1 MLNNHLFEPG
11 LVYIC
16 PEILAVMP
24 NVHSV
29 RNGLDLPI
37 LGAPEAMVDGHLSAS
52 VYAVRPSDFRGLAP
66 KLAVKEGDRVLAGD
80 ILFTDK
86 ANPQIAIASPV
97 SGEVARIERG
107 DKRKILA
114 VVVLADAQQSYRS
127 VPAGTPANREDAI
140 QWLLG
145 AGAWSLIES
154 RPYGRIAN
162 PEAQPKAVFVNGMAT
177 EPLAVS
183 PAVALA
189 GREEDFAKGLQVVGL
204 LSPRTVLS
212 IGANETAPALTKASG
227 VEIHQFKGPHPAGT
241 TSVHINRISPINKGE
256 TVWTLNYQDVVIIG
270 HLARTGNLKLE
281 RVVSLCGTGIS
292 KPRAVTAVAGAQL
305 EGFLST
311 ELKSGA
317 YRVISGSVLTGAN
330 VGKNGYLGYYASQIT
345 AIPEGQGTDFF
356 GWVIPSFGKW
366 SISRT
371 LFSWMTPSK
380 KYDLNT
386 KQHGEDR
393 AFVVTGVYDKVF
405 PLDILPMPLIK
416 AMWAKDLEKMEQL
429 GAYEVVAEDFALCE
443 VVCPSKQELQKLA
456 GEAIDLLYTEMN

>member
-1 MLNNHLFEPG
+1 
-11 LVYIC
+11 
-16 PEILAVMP
+16 
-24 NVHSV
+24 
-29 RNGLDLPI
+29 
-37 LGAPEAMVDGHLSAS
+37 MVL
-52 VYAVRPSDFRGLAP
+52 
-66 KLAVKEGDRVLAGD
+66 
-80 ILFTDK
+80 
-86 ANPQIAIASPV
+86 
-97 SGEVARIERG
+97 
-107 DKRKILA
+107 
-114 VVVLADAQQSYRS
+114 LADAQQSYRS
-127 VPAGTPANREDAI
+127 VPSGTPANREDAI

-189 GREEDFAKGLQVVGL
+189 GREEDFAKGLQVISL

-212 IGANETAPALTKASG
+212 IAANETAAALTKASG
-227 VEIHQFKGPHPAGT
+227 VEIHQFKGPHPSGT
-241 TSVHINRISPINKGE
+241 TSVHINRVSPINKGE
-256 TVWTLNYQDVVIIG
+256 TVWTLNYQDVAIIG

-281 RVVSLCGTGIS
+281 RVVSLCGTGIA
-292 KPRAVTAVAGAQL
+292 KPRAITATAGAQL
-305 EGFLST
+305 ETFLSS

-356 GWVIPSFGKW
+356 GWVLPSFAKW

-371 LFSWMTPSK
+371 LFSWLTPSK

-405 PLDILPMPLIK
+405 PFDILPLPLIK
-416 AMWAKDLEKMEQL
+416 AMWSKDLEKMEQL

>member
-1 MLNNHLFEPG
+1 
-11 LVYIC
+11 
-16 PEILAVMP
+16 MP
-24 NVHSV
+24 NLHIV

-37 LGAPEAMVDGHLSAS
+37 LGAPEAIVDGHLSAS
-52 VYAVRPSDFRGLAP
+52 VYAVRPSDFRGLVP

-127 VPAGTPANREDAI
+127 VSSGTPANREDAI
-140 QWLLG
+140 QWLVG

-189 GREEDFAKGLQVVGL
+189 GREEDFAKGLQVISL

-212 IGANETAPALTKASG
+212 IAANETAAALTKASG
-227 VEIHQFKGPHPAGT
+227 VEIHQFKGPHPSGT
-241 TSVHINRISPINKGE
+241 TSVHINRVSPINKGE
-256 TVWTLNYQDVVIIG
+256 TVWTLNYQDVAIIG

-281 RVVSLCGTGIS
+281 RVVSLCGTGIA
-292 KPRAVTAVAGAQL
+292 KPRAITATAGAQL
-305 EGFLST
+305 ETYLST

-371 LFSWMTPSK
+371 LFSWLNPSK
-380 KYDLNT
+380 KYDLST

>member
-1 MLNNHLFEPG
+1 MYLCG
-11 LVYIC
+11 
-16 PEILAVMP
+16 EILAAMP
-24 NVHSV
+24 NLHIV

-37 LGAPEAMVDGHLSAS
+37 LGAPEAIVDGHLSAS
-52 VYAVRPSDFRGLAP
+52 VYAVRPSDFRGLVP

-127 VPAGTPANREDAI
+127 VPSGTPANREDAI

-189 GREEDFAKGLQVVGL
+189 GREEDFAKGLQVISL

-212 IGANETAPALTKASG
+212 IAANETAAALTKASG
-227 VEIHQFKGPHPAGT
+227 VEIHQFKGPHPSGT
-241 TSVHINRISPINKGE
+241 TSVHINRVSPINKGE
-256 TVWTLNYQDVVIIG
+256 TVWTLNYQDVAIIG

-281 RVVSLCGTGIS
+281 RVVSLCGTGIA
-292 KPRAVTAVAGAQL
+292 KPRAITATAGAQL
-305 EGFLST
+305 ETYLST

-371 LFSWMTPSK
+371 LFSWLNPSK
-380 KYDLNT
+380 KYDLST

>member
-1 MLNNHLFEPG
+1 MYLCG
-11 LVYIC
+11 
-16 PEILAVMP
+16 EILAAMP
-24 NVHSV
+24 NLHIV

-37 LGAPEAMVDGHLSAS
+37 LGAPEAIVDGHLSAS
-52 VYAVRPSDFRGLAP
+52 VYAVRPSDFRGLVP

-127 VPAGTPANREDAI
+127 VSSGTPANREDAI
-140 QWLLG
+140 QWLVG

-189 GREEDFAKGLQVVGL
+189 GREEDFAKGLQVISL

-212 IGANETAPALTKASG
+212 IAANETAAALTKASG
-227 VEIHQFKGPHPAGT
+227 VEIHQFKGPHPSGT
-241 TSVHINRISPINKGE
+241 TSVHINRVSPINKGE
-256 TVWTLNYQDVVIIG
+256 TVWTLNYQDVAIIG

-281 RVVSLCGTGIS
+281 RVVSLCGTGIA
-292 KPRAVTAVAGAQL
+292 KPRAITATAGAQL
-305 EGFLST
+305 ETYLST

-371 LFSWMTPSK
+371 LFSWLNPSK
-380 KYDLNT
+380 KYDLST

>member
-1 MLNNHLFEPG
+1 MYLCG
-11 LVYIC
+11 
-16 PEILAVMP
+16 EILAAMP
-24 NVHSV
+24 NVHIV

-37 LGAPEAMVDGHLSAS
+37 LGAPEAIVDGHLSAS
-52 VYAVRPSDFRGLAP
+52 VYAVRPSDFRGLVP

-114 VVVLADAQQSYRS
+114 VVLLADAQQSYRS
-127 VPAGTPANREDAI
+127 VPSGTPANREDAI

-212 IGANETAPALTKASG
+212 IAANETAAALTKASG
-227 VEIHQFKGPHPAGT
+227 VEIHQFKGPHPSGT
-241 TSVHINRISPINKGE
+241 TSVHINRVSPINKGE
-256 TVWTLNYQDVVIIG
+256 TVWTLNYQDVVVIG
-270 HLARTGNLKLE
+270 YLARTGNLKLE
-281 RVVSLCGTGIS
+281 RVVSLCGTGIA
-292 KPRAVTAVAGAQL
+292 KPRAITATAGAQL
-305 EGFLST
+305 ETFLSS

-356 GWVIPSFGKW
+356 GWVLPSFAKW

-371 LFSWMTPSK
+371 LFSWLTPSK
-380 KYDLNT
+380 KYDLST

-405 PLDILPMPLIK
+405 PFDILPLPLIK
-416 AMWAKDLEKMEQL
+416 AMWSKDLEKMEQL

>member
-1 MLNNHLFEPG
+1 
-11 LVYIC
+11 
-16 PEILAVMP
+16 MP
-24 NVHSV
+24 NLHIV

-37 LGAPEAMVDGHLSAS
+37 LGAPEAIVDGHLSAS
-52 VYAVRPSDFRGLAP
+52 VYAVRPSDFRGLVP

-127 VPAGTPANREDAI
+127 VSSGTPANREDAI
-140 QWLLG
+140 QWLVG

-189 GREEDFAKGLQVVGL
+189 GREEDFAKGLQVISL

-212 IGANETAPALTKASG
+212 IAANETAAALTKASG
-227 VEIHQFKGPHPAGT
+227 VEIHQFKGPHPSGT
-241 TSVHINRISPINKGE
+241 TSVHINRVSPINKGE
-256 TVWTLNYQDVVIIG
+256 TVWTLNYQDVAIIG

-281 RVVSLCGTGIS
+281 RVVSLGGTGIA
-292 KPRAVTAVAGAQL
+292 KPRAITATAGAQL
-305 EGFLST
+305 ETYLST

-371 LFSWMTPSK
+371 LFSWLNPSK
-380 KYDLNT
+380 KYDLST

>member
-1 MLNNHLFEPG
+1 MYL
-11 LVYIC
+11 C
-16 PEILAVMP
+16 AEIFAVMP

-37 LGAPEAMVDGHLSAS
+37 LGAPEAIVDGHLSAS

-86 ANPQIAIASPV
+86 VNPQIAVASPV

-114 VVVLADAQQSYRS
+114 VVVLADAQTSYRS

-140 QWLLG
+140 QWLLS
-145 AGAWSLIES
+145 AGAWSLIEA

-162 PEAQPKAVFVNGMAT
+162 PSSQPKAVFVNAMAT
-177 EPLAVS
+177 QPLAVA

-189 GREEDFAKGLQVVGL
+189 GREEDFAKGLQVVSL

-212 IGANETAPALTKASG
+212 ISANETSAALTKASG

-241 TSVHINRISPINKGE
+241 TSVHINRISPLNKGE
-256 TVWTLNYQDVVIIG
+256 VVWTLNYQDVVVIG

-281 RVVSLCGTGIS
+281 RVVSLCGTGIA
-292 KPRAVTAVAGAQL
+292 KPRAITAVAGAHL
-305 EGFLST
+305 ETFLNAEMKT
-311 ELKSGA
+311 GA
-317 YRVISGSVLTGAN
+317 YRVVSGSVLTGAN
-330 VGKNGYLGYYASQIT
+330 VGKAGYLGYYASQIT
-345 AIPEGQGTDFF
+345 VLPEGQGTDFF

-371 LFSWMTPSK
+371 LFSWLTPSK

-429 GAYEVVAEDFALCE
+429 GAYEVVPEDFALCE

-456 GEAIDLLYTEMN
+456 EEAIDLLYTEMN

>member
-1 MLNNHLFEPG
+1 
-11 LVYIC
+11 
-16 PEILAVMP
+16 MP
-24 NVHSV
+24 NLHIV

-37 LGAPEAMVDGHLSAS
+37 LGAPEAIVDGHLSAS
-52 VYAVRPSDFRGLAP
+52 VYAVRPSDFRGLVP

-127 VPAGTPANREDAI
+127 VSSGTPANREDAI
-140 QWLLG
+140 QWLVG

-189 GREEDFAKGLQVVGL
+189 GREEDFAKGLQVISL

-212 IGANETAPALTKASG
+212 IAANETAAALTKASG
-227 VEIHQFKGPHPAGT
+227 VEIHQFKGPHPSGT
-241 TSVHINRISPINKGE
+241 TSVHINRVSPINKGE
-256 TVWTLNYQDVVIIG
+256 TVWTLNYQDVAIIG

-281 RVVSLCGTGIS
+281 RVVSLCGTGIA
-292 KPRAVTAVAGAQL
+292 KPRAITATAGAQL
-305 EGFLST
+305 ETFLST

-371 LFSWMTPSK
+371 LFSWLTPSK
-380 KYDLNT
+380 KYDLST

>member
-1 MLNNHLFEPG
+1 MYLCG
-11 LVYIC
+11 
-16 PEILAVMP
+16 EILAAMP
-24 NVHSV
+24 NVHIV

-37 LGAPEAMVDGHLSAS
+37 LGAPEAIVDGHLSAS
-52 VYAVRPSDFRGLAP
+52 VYAVRPSDFRGLVP

-127 VPAGTPANREDAI
+127 VSSGTPANREDAI
-140 QWLLG
+140 QWLVG

-189 GREEDFAKGLQVVGL
+189 GREEDFAKGLQVISL

-212 IGANETAPALTKASG
+212 IAANETAAALTKASG
-227 VEIHQFKGPHPAGT
+227 VEIHQFKGPHPSGT
-241 TSVHINRISPINKGE
+241 TSVHINRVSPINKGE
-256 TVWTLNYQDVVIIG
+256 TVWTLNYQDVAIIG

-281 RVVSLCGTGIS
+281 RVVSLCGTGIA
-292 KPRAVTAVAGAQL
+292 KPRAITATAGAQL
-305 EGFLST
+305 ETYLST

-371 LFSWMTPSK
+371 LFSWLNPSK
-380 KYDLNT
+380 KYDLST